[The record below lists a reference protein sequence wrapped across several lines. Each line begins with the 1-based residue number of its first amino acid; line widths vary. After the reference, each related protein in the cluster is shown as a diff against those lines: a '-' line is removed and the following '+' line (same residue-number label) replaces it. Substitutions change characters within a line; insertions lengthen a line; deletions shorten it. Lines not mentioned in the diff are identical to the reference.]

1 MPATPTGCPARTRRR
16 TAAVS
21 GSRDVGNWS
30 PDGRWRGP
38 TVETAADRRVEL
50 KAIKSI
56 DIRFRSRLGCIG
68 RLETALNRERIRMP
82 RTESNPI
89 HLGAPAPDFLLP
101 DADGRL
107 HRLEDFAAKP
117 ALLVAFISN
126 RCPFVV
132 LIREELARIGRDYAE
147 EGFAIVAINAN
158 DAATHPEETLARIG
172 QEVSEQGYGFPYLK
186 DADQSV
192 AKAYGAACT
201 PDLFLY
207 DAERRLAYHGQ
218 FDDARPGNG
227 GRSDRHRSPAVDR
240 GGAGWRPAGRGPGAV
255 DRLQHQVAGR
265 QRAGQGRAPPPEA
278 AARAGNVPARSQA
291 PRASR
296 GCRHGGTATERPAQ
310 RAERRSTS
318 TSTFSLSAA
327 GRPRPGRRLPR
338 PRPGRR

>member
-1 MPATPTGCPARTRRR
+1 
-16 TAAVS
+16 
-21 GSRDVGNWS
+21 
-30 PDGRWRGP
+30 
-38 TVETAADRRVEL
+38 
-50 KAIKSI
+50 
-56 DIRFRSRLGCIG
+56 
-68 RLETALNRERIRMP
+68 MP

-147 EGFAIVAINAN
+147 EGFAVVAINAN
-158 DAATHPEETLARIG
+158 DAATHPEETLARMG
-172 QEVSEQGYGFPYLK
+172 QEVTERGYGFPYLK

-227 GRSDRHRSPAVDR
+227 VEVTGIDLRRSIEAVLAGGQPDAVQVPSIGCNIKWLEGNQPAKVS
-240 GGAGWRPAGRGPGAV
+240 
-255 DRLQHQVAGR
+255 
-265 QRAGQGRAPPPEA
+265 A
-278 AARAGNVPARSQA
+278 AA
-291 PRASR
+291 
-296 GCRHGGTATERPAQ
+296 
-310 RAERRSTS
+310 
-318 TSTFSLSAA
+318 
-327 GRPRPGRRLPR
+327 
-338 PRPGRR
+338 

>member
-1 MPATPTGCPARTRRR
+1 
-16 TAAVS
+16 
-21 GSRDVGNWS
+21 
-30 PDGRWRGP
+30 
-38 TVETAADRRVEL
+38 
-50 KAIKSI
+50 
-56 DIRFRSRLGCIG
+56 
-68 RLETALNRERIRMP
+68 MP

-126 RCPFVV
+126 RCPFVE

-147 EGFAIVAINAN
+147 EGFAVVAINAN
-158 DAATHPEETLARIG
+158 DAATHPEETLARMG
-172 QEVSEQGYGFPYLK
+172 QEVTERGYGFPYLK

-227 GRSDRHRSPAVDR
+227 VEVTGIDLRRSIEAVLAGGQPDAVQVPSIGCNIKWLEGNQPAKVS
-240 GGAGWRPAGRGPGAV
+240 
-255 DRLQHQVAGR
+255 
-265 QRAGQGRAPPPEA
+265 A
-278 AARAGNVPARSQA
+278 AA
-291 PRASR
+291 
-296 GCRHGGTATERPAQ
+296 
-310 RAERRSTS
+310 
-318 TSTFSLSAA
+318 
-327 GRPRPGRRLPR
+327 
-338 PRPGRR
+338 

>member
-1 MPATPTGCPARTRRR
+1 
-16 TAAVS
+16 
-21 GSRDVGNWS
+21 
-30 PDGRWRGP
+30 
-38 TVETAADRRVEL
+38 
-50 KAIKSI
+50 
-56 DIRFRSRLGCIG
+56 
-68 RLETALNRERIRMP
+68 MP

-158 DAATHPEETLARIG
+158 DAATHPEETLARMG
-172 QEVSEQGYGFPYLK
+172 QEVSERGYGFPYLK

-227 GRSDRHRSPAVDR
+227 VEVTGIDLRRSIEAVLAGGQPDAVQVPSIGCNIKWLEGNQPAKVS
-240 GGAGWRPAGRGPGAV
+240 
-255 DRLQHQVAGR
+255 
-265 QRAGQGRAPPPEA
+265 A
-278 AARAGNVPARSQA
+278 AA
-291 PRASR
+291 
-296 GCRHGGTATERPAQ
+296 
-310 RAERRSTS
+310 
-318 TSTFSLSAA
+318 
-327 GRPRPGRRLPR
+327 
-338 PRPGRR
+338 

>member
-1 MPATPTGCPARTRRR
+1 
-16 TAAVS
+16 
-21 GSRDVGNWS
+21 
-30 PDGRWRGP
+30 
-38 TVETAADRRVEL
+38 
-50 KAIKSI
+50 
-56 DIRFRSRLGCIG
+56 
-68 RLETALNRERIRMP
+68 MP

-132 LIREELARIGRDYAE
+132 LIREELAQIGRDYAE

-227 GRSDRHRSPAVDR
+227 VEVTGIDLRRSIEAVLAGGQPDAVQVPSIGCNIKWLEGNQPAKVS
-240 GGAGWRPAGRGPGAV
+240 
-255 DRLQHQVAGR
+255 
-265 QRAGQGRAPPPEA
+265 A
-278 AARAGNVPARSQA
+278 AA
-291 PRASR
+291 
-296 GCRHGGTATERPAQ
+296 
-310 RAERRSTS
+310 
-318 TSTFSLSAA
+318 
-327 GRPRPGRRLPR
+327 
-338 PRPGRR
+338 

>member
-1 MPATPTGCPARTRRR
+1 
-16 TAAVS
+16 
-21 GSRDVGNWS
+21 
-30 PDGRWRGP
+30 
-38 TVETAADRRVEL
+38 
-50 KAIKSI
+50 
-56 DIRFRSRLGCIG
+56 
-68 RLETALNRERIRMP
+68 MP

-227 GRSDRHRSPAVDR
+227 VEVTGIDLRRSIEAVLAGGQPDAVQVPSIGCNIKWLEGNQPAKVS
-240 GGAGWRPAGRGPGAV
+240 
-255 DRLQHQVAGR
+255 
-265 QRAGQGRAPPPEA
+265 A
-278 AARAGNVPARSQA
+278 AA
-291 PRASR
+291 
-296 GCRHGGTATERPAQ
+296 
-310 RAERRSTS
+310 
-318 TSTFSLSAA
+318 
-327 GRPRPGRRLPR
+327 
-338 PRPGRR
+338 

>member
-1 MPATPTGCPARTRRR
+1 
-16 TAAVS
+16 
-21 GSRDVGNWS
+21 
-30 PDGRWRGP
+30 
-38 TVETAADRRVEL
+38 
-50 KAIKSI
+50 
-56 DIRFRSRLGCIG
+56 
-68 RLETALNRERIRMP
+68 MP

-147 EGFAIVAINAN
+147 EGFAVVAINAN

-227 GRSDRHRSPAVDR
+227 VEVTGIDLRRSIEAVLAGGQPDAVQVPSIGCNIKWLEGNQPAKVS
-240 GGAGWRPAGRGPGAV
+240 
-255 DRLQHQVAGR
+255 
-265 QRAGQGRAPPPEA
+265 A
-278 AARAGNVPARSQA
+278 AA
-291 PRASR
+291 
-296 GCRHGGTATERPAQ
+296 
-310 RAERRSTS
+310 
-318 TSTFSLSAA
+318 
-327 GRPRPGRRLPR
+327 
-338 PRPGRR
+338 